1 MRAWFA
7 LDFSIRH
14 VGKTRYLVFEKR
26 VVSLPNQKVCLQQLF
41 CLVCDFPSRKFSTG
55 QVPGKIP
62 RSKIM
67 VVTSNT
73 GKVYGDLP
81 GALSGPLTYWEFS
94 RNGPPRS
101 PPGSPSGETTNSSR
115 FSGNA
120 GSKCNLFREN
130 CYNLHFKGI
139 WNCRFPQYKTLFFF
153 LFSVLI
159 GGRRCHKIR
168 HCRISNQ
175 FRVRFAWY
183 ISCRISPVQL

>member
-55 QVPGKIP
+55 QVPRKIP

-94 RNGPPRS
+94 RNGPLGRPLLRLQIPRDF
-101 PPGSPSGETTNSSR
+101 PGTPEANAICSAKTARIYISSEFETADFRNR
-115 FSGNA
+115 KLYFS
-120 GSKCNLFREN
+120 
-130 CYNLHFKGI
+130 
-139 WNCRFPQYKTLFFF
+139 LFF
-153 LFSVLI
+153 L
-159 GGRRCHKIR
+159 C
-168 HCRISNQ
+168 
-175 FRVRFAWY
+175 
-183 ISCRISPVQL
+183 